1 MFLRFCMDLDYYTN
15 IKIIDYKDILI
26 RSLIFIH
33 IIFFISWIGLFFIPK
48 SVWSNRIF
56 YHFWYVSGVIL
67 LNLVWGGFL
76 KLRYKK
82 GNLFVCP
89 LTTMTQYFRGYKI
102 SDVRNNK
109 YLFVG
114 EILSKFNINYS
125 RSIMII
131 GGTIS
136 LLIVSINYILIY

>member
-1 MFLRFCMDLDYYTN
+1 MNSNSYVN
-15 IKIIDYKDILI
+15 IRIMDYKKIFV
-26 RSLIFIH
+26 RFLIFLH
-33 IIFFISWIGLFFIPK
+33 VLFFISWIGLFFIPK
-48 SVWSNRIF
+48 SIWPDRIF
-56 YHFWYVSGVIL
+56 YHFWYVSGIIG

-76 KLRYKK
+76 KLSYKK

-89 LTTMTQYFRGYKI
+89 LTTITQYFRGYKI
-102 SDVRNNK
+102 NDVRNNK

-125 RSIMII
+125 RTIMII
-131 GGTIS
+131 GGTLS